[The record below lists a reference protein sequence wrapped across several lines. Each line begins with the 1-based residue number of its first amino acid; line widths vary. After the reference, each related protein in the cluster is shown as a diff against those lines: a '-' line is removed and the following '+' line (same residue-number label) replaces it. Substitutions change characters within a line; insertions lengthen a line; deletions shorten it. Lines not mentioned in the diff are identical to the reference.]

1 MRQVFPTD
9 WSPKS
14 MSLYFGR
21 SLIVKDETLIKKL
34 IIKIEYHYQNN
45 LNKIL
50 IEV

>member
-1 MRQVFPTD
+1 MRHVFPTD